1 MNTPRMYV
9 HVHVLSLQSVLV
21 YKDSGYVETVA
32 AAAEQSMVRAVK
44 EVTEKSG
51 GQEVSTLCAHK

>member
-1 MNTPRMYV
+1 MYMYMYYPDN
-9 HVHVLSLQSVLV
+9 L

-44 EVTEKSG
+44 EATEKSG
-51 GQEVSTLCAHK
+51 G